1 MKDLDVDVLRN
12 RLRVWVNK
20 ILHRQ
25 LHSPSFDSDSHDS
38 VFYRV
43 ENRLGLS
50 LGQLRHNASFIRLLI
65 DDYSKSE
72 SQIRAQITNKTVAIE
87 RVFAIFCSSAFFILR
102 NITLSDYLRPNN
114 NDDIACVVFELEYVM
129 STSSRKDDRS
139 SISL

>member
-1 MKDLDVDVLRN
+1 M
-12 RLRVWVNK
+12 
-20 ILHRQ
+20 
-25 LHSPSFDSDSHDS
+25 
-38 VFYRV
+38 
-43 ENRLGLS
+43 ELS

-72 SQIRAQITNKTVAIE
+72 SQIRPQITNKTVARE

-102 NITLSDYLRPNN
+102 NITLSDYLRANN
-114 NDDIACVVFELEYVM
+114 NDDIPCVVFELEYVM